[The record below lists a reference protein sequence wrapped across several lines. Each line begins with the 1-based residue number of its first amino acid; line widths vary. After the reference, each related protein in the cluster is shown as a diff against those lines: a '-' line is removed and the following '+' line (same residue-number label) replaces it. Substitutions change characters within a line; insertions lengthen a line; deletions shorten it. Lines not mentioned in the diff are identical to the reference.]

1 MKRKSLCVDRRRFVT
16 GAVVSGAGAL
26 IGGIAHAVP
35 NVMHLPFSLRGQ
47 ITNGVQATVTRIETN
62 QPNLALT
69 FDDGPDRR
77 HTPRLLDILAER
89 GVKATFYVVG
99 RAAAYSP
106 HIIQRMVAEGH
117 EIGNHSWSHP
127 VMSGYSRNAIQKEI
141 LRTNQAVF
149 DASGLVPKTFRPPY
163 GAFQMHQRFALMQ
176 DLNMPTV
183 LWSVDPED
191 WRYPGRQY
199 ITDFIT
205 RRSQPGSI
213 VLTHDIHGPTVR
225 SFLETLDNLIER
237 GFNFVTISELVEI

>member
-89 GVKATFYVVG
+89 GVQGDVLCC
-99 RAAAYSP
+99 RSCC
-106 HIIQRMVAEGH
+106 
-117 EIGNHSWSHP
+117 
-127 VMSGYSRNAIQKEI
+127 
-141 LRTNQAVF
+141 
-149 DASGLVPKTFRPPY
+149 GL
-163 GAFQMHQRFALMQ
+163 
-176 DLNMPTV
+176 
-183 LWSVDPED
+183 
-191 WRYPGRQY
+191 
-199 ITDFIT
+199 
-205 RRSQPGSI
+205 
-213 VLTHDIHGPTVR
+213 
-225 SFLETLDNLIER
+225 
-237 GFNFVTISELVEI
+237 